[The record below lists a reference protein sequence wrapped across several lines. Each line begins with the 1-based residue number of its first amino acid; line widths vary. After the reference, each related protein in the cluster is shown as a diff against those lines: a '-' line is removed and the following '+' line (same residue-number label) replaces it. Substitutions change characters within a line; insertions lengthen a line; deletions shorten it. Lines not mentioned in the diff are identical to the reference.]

1 MALIEI
7 VDVDKKF
14 NNTYL
19 FKNLSLE
26 IEEGEFI
33 GLIGCSG
40 SGKTTLLN
48 IIGLISK
55 PTSGQINIGNKK
67 NVKINSKDAMLLR
80 RYKIGYL
87 LQNYGLVEDENV
99 KWNLM
104 LSLEYSRFSKK
115 EKEEKIRRYLE
126 DFNMKEAL
134 NKMIFELSGG
144 EQERISIIK
153 LFLKN
158 SDIVIADE
166 PTTGLDNKNI
176 DLVMDYL
183 KELNRHG
190 KTIIM
195 VTHDSNLYKH
205 FSRIINVDEINC
217 KNNW

>member
-7 VDVDKKF
+7 VNMNKKF
-14 NNTYL
+14 NDNYL

-55 PTSGQINIGNKK
+55 PTSGQVNIANKK
-67 NVKINSKDAMLLR
+67 SVKINSKDAMLLR

-104 LSLEYSRFSKK
+104 LSLEYSKLSRR
-115 EKEEKIRRYLE
+115 EKEEKIERYLE
-126 DFNMKEAL
+126 SFKMKESL

-166 PTTGLDNKNI
+166 PTTGLDDKNI
-176 DLVMDYL
+176 NIVMDYL

-195 VTHDSNLYKH
+195 VTHDSSLYKY

-217 KNNW
+217 KNN

>member
-7 VDVDKKF
+7 VNMNKKF
-14 NNTYL
+14 NDNYL

-55 PTSGQINIGNKK
+55 PTSGQVNIANKK
-67 NVKINSKDAMLLR
+67 SVKINSKDAMLLR

-104 LSLEYSRFSKK
+104 LSLEYSKLSRR
-115 EKEEKIRRYLE
+115 EKEETVSYTHLT
-126 DFNMKEAL
+126 L
-134 NKMIFELSGG
+134 
-144 EQERISIIK
+144 
-153 LFLKN
+153 
-158 SDIVIADE
+158 
-166 PTTGLDNKNI
+166 PTI
-176 DLVMDYL
+176 CSV
-183 KELNRHG
+183 
-190 KTIIM
+190 
-195 VTHDSNLYKH
+195 
-205 FSRIINVDEINC
+205 
-217 KNNW
+217 